1 MKHAIGRIYTPPLI
15 GRLIHLRVSP
25 QFPSTHLYTWV
36 ERGTVRVSAGSH
48 FDISIS
54 TNINISIIKIRKI
67 FVIRG
72 YISISISIRKWK
84 KFHSLCLCLCLCNPG
99 SHIFFLFFLRLCL
112 CLCLCICQSVNR
124 AALKCLAQEHNT
136 MSPGRARTKY

>member
-1 MKHAIGRIYTPPLI
+1 M
-15 GRLIHLRVSP
+15 
-25 QFPSTHLYTWV
+25 
-36 ERGTVRVSAGSH
+36 RVSAGSH
-48 FDISIS
+48 FDISMS

-72 YISISISIRKWK
+72 YISISIRKWK
-84 KFHSLCLCLCLCNPG
+84 KFHTLCLCLCLCNPG

-136 MSPGRARTKY
+136 MSPGRALTKSVRSRDEQHTNHGVAAPPQDTEHRVKTCF